1 MSDLTIPG
9 VTSRID
15 TKKMID
21 AIMDAERVPLKR
33 METDVET
40 YTKTKRIWQD
50 LNLTVSKFKES
61 VNELFSFNSPF
72 NAKKG
77 VSSDETILTA
87 IATRK
92 AVIEQKDI
100 IVHRIA
106 TADRFMSGSLPKDF
120 KVKAGTYTFQVGDKS
135 VSFSYNGGTIS
146 DFADAINRKAGKYVS
161 ASVVNNT
168 STTQVILI
176 EAKLTGSRNTLVL
189 KDAAIEFGETS
200 GMFVRKQTGNRD
212 VPLDQTSVPQ
222 TSSAQNKGSIAVKD
236 GELTMQPKSQVTL
249 PIKPA
254 TPITPPMVLEY
265 EVKTTLLSEDQ
276 IPEKEVPPGPDV
288 PVPGS
293 MTYKDIQI
301 YNEKSVVIMPDQQ
314 ETPPPARV
322 DDLNVFAVTGNGKKI
337 PLPPIKDT
345 GEYTKVS
352 VPLAGFT
359 ETVDSIVIEN
369 KNTHRVIS
377 VRNIR
382 ISDPTQ
388 RGDFVPTNAVTEAR
402 DALLELN
409 GIEVVRESNE
419 IADLIPEVTLN
430 LHDASPEKIKLSI
443 EHDREAIKSSII
455 SFVGNYN
462 RLLTEIDILT
472 RAEENVIES
481 ARFLTEEE
489 RTKAYERLAILK
501 GDSTLMQL
509 KSRLQTFMMNSYKTT
524 AGPEMA
530 LLVQMGIA
538 TNSSSAGN
546 IDKTL
551 LRGYLQINED
561 KLDAAIAS
569 KADLMKEL
577 FGRDSDNDLVID
589 SGLAWSVDNYL
600 KPYVQT
606 GGVFASRV
614 STLDNQIASK
624 QREITSFQRH
634 LEQYEQQLKQK
645 YGAMEGM
652 IDQLQK
658 SQESLRNMNPK

>member
-1 MSDLTIPG
+1 
-9 VTSRID
+9 
-15 TKKMID
+15 
-21 AIMDAERVPLKR
+21 
-33 METDVET
+33 
-40 YTKTKRIWQD
+40 
-50 LNLTVSKFKES
+50 
-61 VNELFSFNSPF
+61 
-72 NAKKG
+72 
-77 VSSDETILTA
+77 
-87 IATRK
+87 
-92 AVIEQKDI
+92 
-100 IVHRIA
+100 
-106 TADRFMSGSLPKDF
+106 
-120 KVKAGTYTFQVGDKS
+120 
-135 VSFSYNGGTIS
+135 
-146 DFADAINRKAGKYVS
+146 
-161 ASVVNNT
+161 
-168 STTQVILI
+168 
-176 EAKLTGSRNTLVL
+176 
-189 KDAAIEFGETS
+189 
-200 GMFVRKQTGNRD
+200 
-212 VPLDQTSVPQ
+212 
-222 TSSAQNKGSIAVKD
+222 
-236 GELTMQPKSQVTL
+236 
-249 PIKPA
+249 
-254 TPITPPMVLEY
+254 
-265 EVKTTLLSEDQ
+265 
-276 IPEKEVPPGPDV
+276 
-288 PVPGS
+288 
-293 MTYKDIQI
+293 
-301 YNEKSVVIMPDQQ
+301 
-314 ETPPPARV
+314 
-322 DDLNVFAVTGNGKKI
+322 
-337 PLPPIKDT
+337 
-345 GEYTKVS
+345 
-352 VPLAGFT
+352 
-359 ETVDSIVIEN
+359 
-369 KNTHRVIS
+369 
-377 VRNIR
+377 
-382 ISDPTQ
+382 
-388 RGDFVPTNAVTEAR
+388 
-402 DALLELN
+402 
-409 GIEVVRESNE
+409 VVRESNE